1 MIFNNYETLYKQLD
15 TLEIKKK
22 WISILEMKNKFRMNI
37 ILYGHELCI
46 FLALSLSTTVVV
58 NYGTNKYMLG
68 I

>member
-1 MIFNNYETLYKQLD
+1 MNFNMKHCTNIWILLKL
-15 TLEIKKK
+15 KKK

>member
-1 MIFNNYETLYKQLD
+1 
-15 TLEIKKK
+15 
-22 WISILEMKNKFRMNI
+22 MNI

-68 I
+68 KNKQNSDLRKNT